1 MLSAASALPDLRR
14 SAWCAPLVAGAALLA
29 GAGGMLA
36 WTNPGPSEFADFAA
50 DRLVEEISGRV
61 CASST
66 LPSVLGLAVAD
77 CAALVASQRTALG
90 AVVQRQ
96 TRRTNF
102 GVLSVYHSQL
112 GGQEVLRWR
121 VPRFEATVVGLAG
134 RFVIVQAREPGS

>member
-1 MLSAASALPDLRR
+1 MG
-14 SAWCAPLVAGAALLA
+14 GAVLLA

-36 WTNPGPSEFADFAA
+36 WTNPGPAEFADFAA
-50 DRLVEEISGRV
+50 GRLVEEISSRV
-61 CASST
+61 CESST
-66 LPSVLGLAVAD
+66 LPSVLGLPLAD
-77 CAALVASQRTALG
+77 CAALVASQRNALG

-112 GGQEVLRWR
+112 GGQQVLRWR
-121 VPRFEATVVGLAG
+121 VPRFEATVVGVAG